1 MQASSDVPVALSRH
15 AGGGIVAPQ
24 TFTPDVQDNQ
34 PQIFQPPTPPYE
46 VVGSG
51 YQTLQ
56 VDIPPSYEEAVHDK
70 CDTYV

>member
-15 AGGGIVAPQ
+15 AGGGIVARQ
-24 TFTPDVQDNQ
+24 TFIPDAQDNQ
-34 PQIFQPPTPPYE
+34 PQIFQPPTSPYE
-46 VVGSG
+46 AVASA

-56 VDIPPSYEEAVHDK
+56 VDMPPSYEEAAHDK